1 MKMSVKK
8 EKIDNMEEFVEL
20 FFASYSMKKA
30 NENGDLYISKCFK
43 NICKNVF
50 NIFGYEFKELLDKN
64 ENFKIDEFI
73 YLLNN
78 STLKKY
84 WRDEYKF
91 DIKKDEIHT
100 KVDTSKIEDKLNKYD
115 DSTKVLMNM
124 IVDIVVRIE
133 NAIELYFK
141 EEFDEN
147 IKKYIYLNS

>member
-1 MKMSVKK
+1 MKVQLRK
-8 EKIDNMEEFVEL
+8 EKIENMEDFVEL
-20 FFASYSMKKA
+20 FFASYSTKKA
-30 NENGDLYISKCFK
+30 TENGDLYISKYFK

-50 NIFGYEFKELLDKN
+50 NIFGYEFNELLDENK
-64 ENFKIDEFI
+64 NFKIDEFI
-73 YLLNN
+73 YLLDN

-100 KVDTSKIEDKLNKYD
+100 KVDMSKIEDKLNKYD
-115 DSTKVLMNM
+115 DRTKLLMNM
-124 IVDIVVRIE
+124 IVDMIVKIE
-133 NAIELYFK
+133 KCIEEYSK